1 MVRVVVDVRLPLLL
15 PFLLRAGPRL
25 HRALA
30 CSLVISLSLWS
41 LDETMNELSAFHAIP
56 IHYRWSLNISILRSL
71 LCCLSTFVTFST
83 FLLNTRRFHY
93 PGKQMGLENCHKWSK
108 QKLQMSLLWKPWQS
122 LIFQNGQLC
131 SSPCVTF
138 SLALD
143 ISSGDF
149 EVGEKFWGLVQI
161 WL

>member
-1 MVRVVVDVRLPLLL
+1 MVGVVVDVRLPLLL
-15 PFLLRAGPRL
+15 PVLLRAGPRL

-30 CSLVISLSLWS
+30 CSLVILVMFWWN
-41 LDETMNELSAFHAIP
+41 NEWIVCFSG
-56 IHYRWSLNISILRSL
+56 YTYDRWFLNISILRSL

-93 PGKQMGLENCHKWSK
+93 PGRQMWLENRHK

-131 SSPCVTF
+131 FSPCVTF

-149 EVGEKFWGLVQI
+149 EVGDKFWGLVQI
-161 WL
+161 WLWWW

>member
-1 MVRVVVDVRLPLLL
+1 MVGVVVDVRLPLLL
-15 PFLLRAGPRL
+15 PVLLRAGPRL

-30 CSLVISLSLWS
+30 CSLVISLSLWCFE
-41 LDETMNELSAFHAIP
+41 ETIQAIP
-56 IHYRWSLNISILRSL
+56 INYRWSLNISILRSL

-93 PGKQMGLENCHKWSK
+93 PGKQMWLENRHK
-108 QKLQMSLLWKPWQS
+108 QKLQMSLLWKLWQS

-149 EVGEKFWGLVQI
+149 EVGDKFWGLVQI
-161 WL
+161 WLWWW